1 MLLTFLPIQKR
12 LTFID
17 RYLTLWIF
25 LAMGAGILI
34 GWALPAIPKLLQGFS
49 RGSVNIPIA
58 IGLIAMMYPPLAKV
72 DFRVLPSVLHNKKH
86 LSLLLLITWI
96 LAPLLMYSLGLLFF
110 RNEPHLLNGLILI
123 GIAPCI
129 AMVIVWND
137 LAGGNRTYCAGLVG
151 INSIL
156 QILLYAVYA
165 WFFMAYLPPLLGMD
179 AFRVSITLGEIAT
192 TVGIYLG
199 IPFLLA
205 LFSRFFLIRSKG
217 ETWFRHKFLPKISP
231 ITLIALLFTIV
242 VMFSLKGEMMIRLP
256 WEVLHIALPLSL
268 YFILMF
274 GFTFFVMKNTGADY
288 ETTTA
293 SAFTAAG
300 NNFEL
305 AIAVAI
311 GVFGLNSPEAFTAVI
326 GPLIEVPVLILFV
339 RFALA
344 RKGSFNS

>member
-1 MLLTFLPIQKR
+1 MQKR
-12 LTFID
+12 LSFLD
-17 RYLTLWIF
+17 RFLTLWIF
-25 LAMGAGILI
+25 LAMAVGIFI
-34 GWALPAIPKLLQGFS
+34 GWAIPALPEMLQRLS
-49 RGSVNIPIA
+49 SGSVNIPIA

-72 DFRVLPSVLHNKKH
+72 DFGLLPGVFRQKKQ
-86 LSLLLLITWI
+86 LSLLMIITWV
-96 LAPLLMYSLGLLFF
+96 LAPLLMFGLGLLFF

-137 LAGGNRTYCAGLVG
+137 LAGGNRNYCAGLVG

-156 QILLYAVYA
+156 QILFYSLYA
-165 WFFMAYLPPLLGMD
+165 WFFMTYLPPLIGLEGY
-179 AFRVSITLGEIAT
+179 RVSIGLSDIAS

-205 LFSRFFLIRSKG
+205 LLSKIILTRMNG
-217 ETWFRHKFLPKISP
+217 ETWYRHHFLPKISP
-231 ITLIALLFTIV
+231 ITLIALLFAIV
-242 VMFSLKGEMMIRLP
+242 VMFSLKGEMMLSLP
-256 WEVLHIALPLSL
+256 LKVLHVALPLAL

-274 GFTFFVMKNTGADY
+274 GFTFFVMKRSGADY
-288 ETTTA
+288 ETTAA

-311 GVFGLNSPEAFTAVI
+311 GVFGLNSQEAFAAVV

-339 RFALA
+339 RYALA
-344 RKGSFNS
+344 RKITFKG

>member
-1 MLLTFLPIQKR
+1 MQKR
-12 LTFID
+12 LSFPD
-17 RYLTLWIF
+17 RFLTLWIF

-34 GWALPAIPKLLQGFS
+34 GWAFPAVPEVLQGMS

-58 IGLIAMMYPPLAKV
+58 VGLIAMMYPPLAKV
-72 DFRVLPSVLHNKKH
+72 DFRSLPSAMNKRKH

-110 RNEPHLLNGLILI
+110 RHEPHLLNGLILI

-156 QILLYAVYA
+156 QILLYPIYA
-165 WFFMAYLPPLLGMD
+165 WFFMAWLPPLIGMD
-179 AFRVSITLGEIAT
+179 AYTVSITLGEIAS
-192 TVGIYLG
+192 TVAIYLG

-205 LFSRFFLIRSKG
+205 ILSRVTLMNTKG
-217 ETWFRHKFLPKISP
+217 ETWFRHQFLPKISP
-231 ITLIALLFTIV
+231 ITLIALLFTIL
-242 VMFSLKGEMMIRLP
+242 VMFSLKGEMLMNLP
-256 WEVLHIALPLSL
+256 LTVIHVALPLTL

-274 GFTFFVMKNTGADY
+274 GFTFFVMKRSGANY

-311 GVFGLNSPEAFTAVI
+311 GVFGLNSSEAFAAVI

-339 RFALA
+339 RYALA
-344 RKGSFNS
+344 RKESFKR